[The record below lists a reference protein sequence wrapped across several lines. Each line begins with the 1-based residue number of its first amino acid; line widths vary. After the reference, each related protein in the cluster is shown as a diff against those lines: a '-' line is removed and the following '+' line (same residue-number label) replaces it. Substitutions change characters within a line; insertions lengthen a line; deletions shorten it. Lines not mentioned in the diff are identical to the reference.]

1 MVADTDGGRGMADL
15 RKIAAQAAA
24 NGRLIKSYPDRQ
36 PSQYADKQFEYYADP
51 THLFKEKMLEYASD
65 YIEALLQNWDNGGAW
80 ETVYIRMADVVRPSA
95 AIQRHFDEYKMILPR
110 DPSINYL
117 QPGTK
122 LQAMGSYW
130 IVVNPVN
137 ISGGDGAGIVRR
149 CNTVWNHLDWYGN
162 VVSEPIVV
170 ENDRANASSPDAQTD
185 QRIATGYY
193 NVICQYN
200 DFTRQINDNTRLIL
214 GSKAYQVTG
223 YGDFDQEFTGD
234 YDTRRLLY
242 FSIRVLT
249 QNDAADD
256 MENHV
261 AGGKAFSMTATA
273 TALQTIK
280 VGDVKYVSV
289 RTIRNG
295 TELDPGDAE
304 HPVSYTYSSNRPLVA
319 MVARGTGAI
328 TGLRAGTATIT
339 ATMVQNPSVTA
350 SVTVTVASWT
360 GGLHFASPAP
370 GSLDAYQSVSL
381 ETVYINSAG
390 EESSPLIFD
399 WTFAGADEGSY
410 GVVVSG
416 DRDNT
421 ATITCFGYS
430 ETPLTVTVS
439 ARNSG
444 HSPISAEIKLNGF

>member
-1 MVADTDGGRGMADL
+1 MADL
-15 RKIAAQAAA
+15 KKIAAQAAA
-24 NGRLIKSYPDRQ
+24 NGRLIKSYPERQ

-51 THLFKEKMLEYASD
+51 THLFKDKMLEYASD
-65 YIEALLQNWDNGGAW
+65 YFEALLQNWDNGGAW

-95 AIQRHFDEYKMILPR
+95 AIQRHFDEYKMVLPR

-223 YGDFDQEFTGD
+223 YGDFDTEFTGD

-249 QNDAADD
+249 LNDATDD

-261 AGGKAFSMTATA
+261 AGGLTFSMSATA
-273 TALQTIK
+273 SAQKKI
-280 VGDVKYVSV
+280 GIDVTRYAQV

-295 TELDPGDAE
+295 TEVNPYDAE
-304 HPVSYTYSSNRPLVA
+304 HPFSYTYSSDNTDVA
-319 MVARGTGAI
+319 TVTTGTGQI
-328 TGLRAGTATIT
+328 RGVGLGTATIT

-350 SVTVTVASWT
+350 SVTISVEATMNSVY
-360 GGLHFASPAP
+360 FVDPAP
-370 GSLDAYQSVSL
+370 SGLDAYQSVEL
-381 ETVYINSAG
+381 VARFVNAQ
-390 EESSPLIFD
+390 
-399 WTFAGADEGSY
+399 GATTQPSVFKWAFTGAADGSY
-410 GVVVSG
+410 SVVLG
-416 DRDNT
+416 GIRDNT
-421 ATITCFGYS
+421 AIITCYGYS
-430 ETPLTVTVS
+430 ETPLTVTVT
-439 ARNSG
+439 AVTG
-444 HSPISAEIKLNGF
+444 AENPPTETATIQLNGF

>member
-1 MVADTDGGRGMADL
+1 MVAATDGGRGMADL

-24 NGRLIKSYPDRQ
+24 NGRLVKSYPDRQ
-36 PSQYADKQFEYYADP
+36 PTQYADKQFEYYADP

-273 TALQTIK
+273 SAQSNIAIGATRY
-280 VGDVKYVSV
+280 VKV
-289 RTIRNG
+289 RTFRNG
-295 TELDPGDAE
+295 VQVDPYNSE
-304 HPVSYTYSSNRPLVA
+304 HPFSYTYTSSNPLVA
-319 MVARGTGAI
+319 SVTTGTGQVRGI
-328 TGLRAGTATIT
+328 SAGTATIT

-350 SVTVTVASWT
+350 SVTVTVQALMTCVYFTTPVPS
-360 GGLHFASPAP
+360 
-370 GSLDAYQSVSL
+370 SLDAYQSV
-381 ETVYINSAG
+381 EIVATYVNG
-390 EESSPLIFD
+390 Q
-399 WTFAGADEGSY
+399 GAVVNPNMFEWEFSGAEEGSY
-410 GVVVSG
+410 GVVLSG
-416 DRDNT
+416 NRHNT
-421 ATITCFGYS
+421 ATITCYRYS
-430 ETPLTVTVS
+430 ETPLNVTV
-439 ARNSG
+439 NT
-444 HSPISAEIKLNGF
+444 SPGDYKASAEIQLNGF